1 LGIPPDLILAAP
13 GESITFKHGSCST
26 CGSAFASAPTP
37 SASRLKELERAPAE
51 TFERAVQILALLQ
64 RDGRLVDFLAGN
76 ISPYPD
82 VQLGAA
88 APAMRCF
95 NGWEIIEDLAVRAR
109 KSHETASRR
118 QDHHALRTAT
128 LFTSIH
134 SSPSCGRSSF
144 TPTPLSFIAI
154 ICAARLMIRSAASA
168 TGTPRA

>member
-1 LGIPPDLILAAP
+1 
-13 GESITFKHGSCST
+13 
-26 CGSAFASAPTP
+26 
-37 SASRLKELERAPAE
+37 LKELERAPAE

-118 QDHHALRTAT
+118 QDHHALRLRRYSLQFILPRAAAVP
-128 LFTSIH
+128 LSLQPH
-134 SSPSCGRSSF
+134 LVSSPS
-144 TPTPLSFIAI
+144 
-154 ICAARLMIRSAASA
+154 SA
-168 TGTPRA
+168 PPDL